1 MDDVTHEHGMFTWTD
16 LGLPDDGAG
25 TDFYTKLFGWDSAE
39 ESAGEHGTYTMLSKS
54 GKSVGGLYKQAPE
67 QQSAGIP
74 PMWLSY
80 VLVDDVDGATA
91 RVGDLGGTVITGPM
105 DVMSAGRMSVIQDPT
120 GGVVALWEARGPLGC
135 RGLQRAR
142 GNDVERA
149 RNEGRSVR
157 PSVLLRAPR
166 MADRGTGDA
175 GRYAVQHDHER
186 RPPERRNAPDGRE
199 LARGIPSHWM
209 VYFSVD
215 DVDAS
220 AARVSEL
227 GGSISV
233 PPTDIS
239 VGRFAVVGD
248 PQGGTFTIFKPDQ

>member
-120 GGVVALWEARGPLGC
+120 GGVVALWEARDHSGAGVFNEHGAMTWNELATRDVQSARAFYSELLGW
-135 RGLQRAR
+135 QI
-142 GNDVERA
+142 E
-149 RNEGRSVR
+149 EQE
-157 PSVLLRAPR
+157 
-166 MADRGTGDA
+166 M
-175 GRYAVQHDHER
+175 
-186 RPPERRNAPDGRE
+186 PDGMRYNMITNGDRPNGGMLQMDE
-199 LARGIPSHWM
+199 NWPEGIPSHWM